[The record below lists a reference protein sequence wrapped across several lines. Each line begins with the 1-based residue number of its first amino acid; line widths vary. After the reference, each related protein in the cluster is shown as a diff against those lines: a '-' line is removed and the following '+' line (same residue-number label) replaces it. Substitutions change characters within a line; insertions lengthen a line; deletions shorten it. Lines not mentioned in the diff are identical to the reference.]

1 MAVPGDAFR
10 FIIQYGETHQIEQM
24 LLKGS
29 IFARMSPDEKHEL
42 VEKLQSLD
50 YTTGF
55 CGDGANDCGA
65 LKAADVGISLSEAEA
80 SVAAPFTSQVFDISC
95 VLDVIKEGRSA
106 LVTSFSCFKYMS
118 LYSAIQF
125 VTVSIMYSLGSN
137 LGDFQFLWI
146 DLFLI
151 IPIAVFMG
159 WAEPYPRLCV
169 KRPTANLVS
178 RKVLVP
184 LMGEIVI
191 LAFFQFLTWR
201 LVQQADWYHPPLR
214 GGDDSQVQSSD
225 STVLFIISC
234 FQYIF
239 IAVILSVGPPY
250 RKPMVENRP
259 FLLTLLVTVLFTI
272 AIMFMPVDSWFGQ
285 LMDLDY
291 VSLQFKG
298 LIVALAVANIIVSYL
313 AEHWVFQ
320 GLATVLQKVA
330 RLVGLPTKNAS
341 NKRYKRILR
350 EEAELPKT
358 V

>member
-1 MAVPGDAFR
+1 MLAVPGDAFR
-10 FIIQYGETHQIEQM
+10 YIVQYGSTRQLEQM
-24 LLKGS
+24 LMKGA

-42 VEKLQSLD
+42 VEKLQALN

-125 VTVSIMYSLGSN
+125 VTVSILYSLGSN

-151 IPIAVFMG
+151 IPIAIFMG
-159 WAEPYPRLCV
+159 WAEPFPVLCV

-184 LMGEIVI
+184 LMGEIAI
-191 LAFFQFLTWR
+191 LGGIQFLVWY
-201 LVQQADWYHPPLR
+201 LVKQQTAWYTPPLR
-214 GGDDSQVQSSD
+214 GGDDSEVQSSD
-225 STVLFIISC
+225 NTALFMASC

-239 IAVILSVGPPY
+239 VAVILSVGPPY
-250 RKPMVENRP
+250 RQPISKNKPFVI
-259 FLLTLLVTVLFTI
+259 TLIITVLCTVI
-272 AIMFMPVDSWFGQ
+272 IMLVSPDSAIGN
-285 LMDLDY
+285 LMDLTY
-291 VSLQFKG
+291 ISPSFKC
-298 LIVALAVANIIVSYL
+298 VIIVL
-313 AEHWVFQ
+313 AAVNMIFSWVSEKWVFPL
-320 GLATVLQKVA
+320 LATGLQKGM
-330 RLVGLPTKNAS
+330 RIVGLPTKRES
-341 NKRYKRILR
+341 NKRYKRIK
-350 EEAELPKT
+350 AEHIK
-358 V
+358 VV

>member
-1 MAVPGDAFR
+1 M
-10 FIIQYGETHQIEQM
+10 
-24 LLKGS
+24 KGA

-42 VEKLQSLD
+42 VEKLQSID

-80 SVAAPFTSQVFDISC
+80 SVAAPFTSRVFEISC

-125 VTVSIMYSLGSN
+125 VSVSILYSLGSN

-151 IPIAVFMG
+151 IPIAVFMA
-159 WAEPYPRLCV
+159 WAEPYPVLCA

-184 LMGEIVI
+184 LMGEIVLLGGI
-191 LAFFQFLTWR
+191 QFIIWS
-201 LVQQADWYHPPLR
+201 LVKKEPWYSPPLR
-214 GGDDSQVQSSD
+214 GGDDSEVQSSD
-225 STVLFIISC
+225 NTALFIGSC

-239 IAVILSVGPPY
+239 IAAILSVGPPY
-250 RKPMVENRP
+250 RQPMIKNTP
-259 FLLTLLVTVLFTI
+259 FILVLLGTTLFTVFL
-272 AIMFMPVDSWFGQ
+272 MYVSTDSFLGS
-285 LMDLDY
+285 LMDLSY
-291 VSLQFKG
+291 LSESFKAKIIT
-298 LIVALAVANIIVSYL
+298 LIAANIAASYL
-313 AEHWVFQ
+313 CEQWVFPSLSS
-320 GLATVLQKVA
+320 GLQRTA
-330 RLVGLPTKNAS
+330 RFLGLPTKHAS
-341 NKRYKRILR
+341 NKTYKRIKAGFKL
-350 EEAELPKT
+350 E

>member
-1 MAVPGDAFR
+1 
-10 FIIQYGETHQIEQM
+10 M
-24 LLKGS
+24 LMKGA

-80 SVAAPFTSQVFDISC
+80 SVAAPFTSQVFEISC

-151 IPIAVFMG
+151 IPVAVFMG
-159 WAEPYPRLCV
+159 WAEPFPVLCV

-184 LMGEIVI
+184 LMGEIAI
-191 LAFFQFLTWR
+191 LGGIQFLVWH
-201 LVQQADWYHPPLR
+201 LVKQQVSWYSPPVR
-214 GGDDSQVQSSD
+214 GGDDSEVQSSD
-225 STVLFIISC
+225 NTALFIASC

-239 IAVILSVGPPY
+239 VAVILSVGPPY
-250 RKPMVENRP
+250 RQPISKNRP
-259 FLLTLLVTVLFTI
+259 FVLTLIVTVLCTI
-272 AIMFMPVDSWFGQ
+272 IIMVVPPDSGVGQ
-285 LMDLDY
+285 LMDLSY
-291 VSLQFKG
+291 LSSSFKG
-298 LIVALAVANIIVSYL
+298 IIVALAVINMAASW
-313 AEHWVFQ
+313 ACERWVFPLFAV
-320 GLATVLQKVA
+320 GLQKFMRA
-330 RLVGLPTKNAS
+330 VGLPTKLAS
-341 NKRYKRILR
+341 NKRYKRIL
-350 EEAELPKT
+350 AEQHCKD

>member
-1 MAVPGDAFR
+1 
-10 FIIQYGETHQIEQM
+10 M
-24 LLKGS
+24 LMHGA

-80 SVAAPFTSQVFDISC
+80 SVAAPFTSRVFEISC

-125 VTVSIMYSLGSN
+125 ISVSILYSLGSN

-151 IPIAVFMG
+151 IPIAVFMA
-159 WAEPYPRLCV
+159 WAEPYPVLCA

-184 LMGEIVI
+184 LIGEICI
-191 LAFFQFLTWR
+191 LGGIQFVMWS
-201 LVQQADWYHPPLR
+201 LVKQQPWYTPPLR
-214 GGDDSQVQSSD
+214 GGDDSEVQSSD
-225 STVLFIISC
+225 NTALFIGSC

-239 IAVILSVGPPY
+239 VALILSVGPPY
-250 RKPMVENRP
+250 RQPVSKNIP
-259 FLLTLLVTVLFTI
+259 FVITIFITTLFTVI
-272 AIMFMPVDSWFGQ
+272 IMYVPLDSFVGV
-285 LMDLDY
+285 LMDLSYLSDP
-291 VSLQFKG
+291 FKLTLFALAAG
-298 LIVALAVANIIVSYL
+298 NIVASSLC
-313 AEHWVFQ
+313 ERWVFPAFAN
-320 GLATVLQKVA
+320 GLQRTA
-330 RLVGLPTKNAS
+330 RALGLPTKQAS
-341 NKRYKRILR
+341 NKLYKRILA
-350 EEAELPKT
+350 EYTYEA
-358 V
+358 

>member
-1 MAVPGDAFR
+1 M
-10 FIIQYGETHQIEQM
+10 
-24 LLKGS
+24 KGA

-42 VEKLQSLD
+42 VEKLQSID
-50 YTTGF
+50 YTVGF

-80 SVAAPFTSQVFDISC
+80 SVAAPFTSQIFEISC

-151 IPIAVFMG
+151 IPIAIFMG
-159 WAEPYPRLCV
+159 WAKAFPILCV

-191 LAFFQFLTWR
+191 LGGAQFLIWS
-201 LVQQADWYHPPLR
+201 LVKKQQWYVPPLR

-225 STVLFIISC
+225 NSALFIASC

-239 IAVILSVGPPY
+239 VAVILSVGPPY
-250 RKPMVENRP
+250 REPISKNRP
-259 FLLTLLVTVLFTI
+259 FLITIVVTVFLTLLILVAPI
-272 AIMFMPVDSWFGQ
+272 DSFFGT
-285 LMDLDY
+285 LMDLSY
-291 VSLQFKG
+291 LSNSFKVW
-298 LIVALAVANIIVSYL
+298 IVALVAVNMGVSWGC
-313 AEHWVFQ
+313 EKWVFPI
-320 GLATVLQKVA
+320 LATALQKTMRA
-330 RLVGLPTKNAS
+330 VGLPTKKVS
-341 NKRYKRILR
+341 NKRYKRI
-350 EEAELPKT
+350 EAGT
-358 V
+358 QAHV